1 MNDDSEDIDET
12 SIKERTYCYML
23 SRHVEVEVKNEIKS
37 ISLPIELWKKFN
49 SKNEFEKAD
58 FGT

>member
-1 MNDDSEDIDET
+1 
-12 SIKERTYCYML
+12 ML